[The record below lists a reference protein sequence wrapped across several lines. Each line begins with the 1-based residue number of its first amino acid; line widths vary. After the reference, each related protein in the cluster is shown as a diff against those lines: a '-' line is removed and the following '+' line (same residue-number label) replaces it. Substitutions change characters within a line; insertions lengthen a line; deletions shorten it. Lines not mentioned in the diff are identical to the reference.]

1 LIAYLQQFIRAANVD
16 STSTA
21 HISHKKVYIFPTRYG
36 LLFSLA
42 LILMMIGA
50 LNYDSNLGLLFTFL
64 FASAGTIAILQT
76 WRNLIDIQVRIHQ
89 ATPCFAGQ
97 NACFPVHLSENSDRE
112 RPAIRLRTG
121 RLEPITL
128 YLKASG
134 NSTSQLHLPMLKRGE
149 HHLGRVMVYTLYPF
163 GFLRAWAYIDSN
175 ANVLVYPQ
183 PATAMPLRSSTQYVK
198 SDSGDRGMGADDF
211 VGLRPYRS
219 GDSPRHLDWKAY
231 ARECGLVTRQFGGDR
246 ADHLWLDWNEWPG
259 LDTEMRLS
267 RLCRMVLDAT
277 QLDLYYGLKLPD
289 LQIEPSAGDIH
300 KHQCLAALARFG
312 RVGQ

>member
-1 LIAYLQQFIRAANVD
+1 MIALLQKIFRAAHTD
-16 STSTA
+16 TTSTA
-21 HISHKKVYIFPTRYG
+21 HIGHDKVYIFPSAYG
-36 LLFSLA
+36 LLFASA

-64 FASAGTIAILQT
+64 FASTGTIAILQT

-97 NACFPVHLSENSDRE
+97 KACFPVQLSEHSHRE
-112 RPAIRLRTG
+112 RPAIRLRIG
-121 RLEPITL
+121 SLEPITL
-128 YLKASG
+128 HLKASG
-134 NSTSQLHLPMLKRGE
+134 NITSQLHLPMLNRGE
-149 HHLGRVMVYTLYPF
+149 HRLGRVMLYTLYPF
-163 GFLRAWAYIDSN
+163 GFLRAWAYIESD
-175 ANVLVYPQ
+175 ARVLVYPQ
-183 PATAMPLRSSTQYVK
+183 PAAAMLLHCSTQYVK

-231 ARECGLVTRQFGGDR
+231 ARECGLVIRQFGGDR
-246 ADHLWLDWNEWPG
+246 ADHIWLDWNQWPG
-259 LDTEMRLS
+259 LDTEIRLS

-277 QLDLYYGLKLPD
+277 QLDLHYGLKLPD
-289 LQIEPSAGDIH
+289 LQIQPSAGDIH
-300 KHQCLAALARFG
+300 KHKCLTALARFG